1 MPDQNRSTEPDKN
14 DKRSGEMRLPP
25 RTFLVWVAII
35 IIAVVVAFVR
45 NGNETPPD
53 ELASFPDLVDKLTNG
68 LIVPNSGHIVYG
80 LQSPDIK
87 RVIGKYYSKQANGE
101 FVKDHEEDG
110 NVVQAGDTSD
120 GCHAHGVALFPR
132 VQSGP

>member
-45 NGNETPPD
+45 NGAETPPD

-68 LIVPNSGHIVYG
+68 LIVPGSGHIVYG

-87 RVIGKYYSKQANGE
+87 RVTGKYYSKQR
-101 FVKDHEEDG
+101 
-110 NVVQAGDTSD
+110 QW
-120 GCHAHGVALFPR
+120 R
-132 VQSGP
+132 VR